1 MKLYLFIFIA
11 MTGVLI
17 SSGCDSKDQPQE
29 NLSSF
34 PASPDQRE
42 KLPSLAEQLNL
53 LRKEVD
59 DAEAAYESAQGEE
72 RKQAWKTY
80 IATADKIM
88 PQVVELVRKDPKT
101 ATAFE
106 ALEWVVIDGRQ
117 AAWKEWGVQAIQF
130 LLEHHAEN
138 PQVDRLCATLG
149 NLGWHYDRHEPVL
162 DFLRIAAKKNP
173 ARSVRGLATLA
184 LATQLHYRAKNL
196 QNQKKGDPKPLFD
209 EAEKLFEAVLS
220 DYADLKIL
228 WGTDLYLSW
237 DDKKTLGDL
246 AKNTLFEIRH
256 LAIGKVAPEID
267 GEDIDGGVFKLSDY
281 RGKVVVLNFWGD
293 W

>member
-1 MKLYLFIFIA
+1 MKLSLFIA
-11 MTGVLI
+11 MTGVLL

-29 NLSSF
+29 SVSSL
-34 PASPDQRE
+34 PASLDRRE
-42 KLPSLAEQLNL
+42 KLTSLAEQLKP

-59 DAEAAYESAQGEE
+59 DAEASYKIAQGEE

-88 PQVVELVRKDPKT
+88 PQVVELARKDPKT

-106 ALEWVVIDGRQ
+106 ALEWVAVDGRQ
-117 AAWKEWGVQAIQF
+117 AAYKEWGVQALQ
-130 LLEHHAEN
+130 LLRDHHPEN

-149 NLGWHYDRHEPVL
+149 NRGWHFDRHEPAR

-173 ARSVRGLATLA
+173 ARSVRGLATFA
-184 LATQLHYRAKNL
+184 LATQLHYRVKNL
-196 QNQKKGDPKPLFD
+196 QKQKKGDPKPLFD
-209 EAEKLFEAVLS
+209 EAEKLFEAVLT
-220 DYADLKIL
+220 DYADLKEP
-228 WGTDLYLSW
+228 WG
-237 DDKKTLGDL
+237 DKKTLGDL
-246 AKNTLFEIRH
+246 AKNTLFEMRH
-256 LAIGKVAPEID
+256 LAIGKIAPEIE